1 VILFKMKRQRYAW
14 VTIVPLSWVAICT
27 LTAAWQKIFHD
38 NPAIGFMA
46 HAEKFSS
53 ALASGQILAPAKN
66 VAQMQQIIFNDYVN
80 TTMAALF
87 MTLVLAMLCF
97 SIAAIVRAL
106 ADPDVTTREASV
118 VPAE

>member
-1 VILFKMKRQRYAW
+1 MRTKLFCLPHRVALVAATALVAVSTAASAQSGTYAFD
-14 VTIVPLSWVAICT
+14 IPAQPLS
-27 LTAAWQKIFHD
+27 Q
-38 NPAIGFMA
+38 
-46 HAEKFSS
+46 
-53 ALASGQILAPAKN
+53 ALKVFARTTG
-66 VAQMQQIIFNDYVN
+66 QQIIFNDYVN

-106 ADPDVTTREASV
+106 AAPDVTTREASV